1 MQRCHTGG
9 LVHRCERAV
18 LPPYWIR
25 TNDSSRNQCKWIDM
39 TLWTT
44 FLCIC
49 VIYTG
54 LLTALTGHHHVKRHQ
69 SHHCIQCNAG
79 SKFWASP
86 LPWPGKLTH
95 LSPPVGRSVCIHV
108 YVYGVVWGGVQ
119 CKIRCGTVKGG
130 ILFLEVYVSISHR
143 QQQHR
148 AVQQAVRHVSS
159 ESLRLLSSTTYTARK
174 QPQCC

>member
-1 MQRCHTGG
+1 MQVNGYDSYKP
-9 LVHRCERAV
+9 LFYVSV
-18 LPPYWIR
+18 LY
-25 TNDSSRNQCKWIDM
+25 
-39 TLWTT
+39 
-44 FLCIC
+44 
-49 VIYTG
+49 VYTG
-54 LLTALTGHHHVKRHQ
+54 LLTTLTGHHHVKRHQ

-148 AVQQAVRHVSS
+148 AVQHAVRHVSS
-159 ESLRLLSSTTYTARK
+159 ESLRLLSSTTYTVFLGPSPYIGPPGGAFCH
-174 QPQCC
+174 PPG